1 MSGLAYYVIDTE
13 TTGLKP
19 DWHEIT
25 QISIIRFEDRHQISK
40 FIRARYPKRANPEA
54 LRITGKTE
62 ADLRIGEDR
71 VTAVEAIDKFIR
83 SDGLTDEHRCM
94 IAHNAPFDK
103 NFCHALWKSVGKV
116 FPAICWADSKTL
128 AKTWAVKLGIEKP
141 KLSLAAALEFTGIV
155 PVPGQ
160 HNAISD
166 SRNTYLLWKKGV
178 ESGVDYFPAIKRYPQ
193 VQEDQDLS
201 LQDLIGNTE

>member
-1 MSGLAYYVIDTE
+1 MLHYYVIDTE

-25 QISIIRFEDRHQISK
+25 QISIIRCEDRHQISK
-40 FIRARYPKRANPEA
+40 FIRAHYPKRASPEA
-54 LRITGKTE
+54 LAITGKTQ

-71 VTAVEAIDKFIR
+71 LTVVEAVDKFMQA
-83 SDGLTDEHRCM
+83 DQLTEEHRCM

-103 NFCHALWKSVGKV
+103 NFCHALWKSVGRK
-116 FPAICWADSKTL
+116 FPAICWLDTKVL
-128 AKTWAVKLGIEKP
+128 AKNWAIKLGLEKP
-141 KLSLAAALEFTGIV
+141 KLNLAASLEFAGIT
-155 PVPGQ
+155 PLPGA

-178 ESGVDYFPAIKRYPQ
+178 EAGVDYFPAIKRYPQ
-193 VQEDQDLS
+193 VIEEDVS
-201 LQDLIGNTE
+201 LKDLIGETE